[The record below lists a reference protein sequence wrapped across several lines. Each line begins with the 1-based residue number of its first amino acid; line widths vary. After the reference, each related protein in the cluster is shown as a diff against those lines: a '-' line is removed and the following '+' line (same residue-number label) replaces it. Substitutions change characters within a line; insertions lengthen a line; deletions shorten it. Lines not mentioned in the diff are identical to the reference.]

1 MYLSC
6 PLSLIGRNKQL
17 SEMNGRPL
25 YVRQQQFEKES
36 RYRNMLKDQI
46 EENKKRKV
54 RGAGSITT
62 AT

>member
-1 MYLSC
+1 
-6 PLSLIGRNKQL
+6 
-17 SEMNGRPL
+17 MNGRPL

-36 RYRNMLKDQI
+36 RYRNMLRDQI

-62 AT
+62 AA